1 MVHPVQCNCQKN
13 KERMRTMFSKIIAK
27 ENIKFKELEKEIF
40 RCMNKLGCLILRDI
54 LEKQEEKIFKE
65 RDKMKYA
72 SRGFEETSVHTIMG
86 DVPYRRRRY
95 EVTEENITKT
105 VYLLDEH
112 LKISGV
118 KKVSSN
124 VVEKILDIVKS
135 NTYRDTAKILE
146 ETTGVRISF
155 ETIRN
160 IVLEVGEKVIDR
172 EKRLVELKKKEQL
185 VKGEKEVVAEVLR
198 SRWNIYKFARKR

>member
-1 MVHPVQCNCQKN
+1 MC
-13 KERMRTMFSKIIAK
+13 TMFSKIIAK

-40 RCMNKLGCLILRDI
+40 RCMNILGYSILKKI
-54 LEKQEEKIFKE
+54 LEEQDEKIFEE
-65 RDKMKYA
+65 RDEKKYK
-72 SRGFEETSVHTIMG
+72 SRGFEWTSVHTIMG
-86 DVPYRRRRY
+86 EVSYRRRRY
-95 EVTEENITKT
+95 EVTEERITKT

-112 LKISGV
+112 LKISAV

-146 ETTGVRISF
+146 ETTGVRLSF

-160 IVLEVGEKVIDR
+160 IVLEV
-172 EKRLVELKKKEQL
+172 
-185 VKGEKEVVAEVLR
+185 EKE
-198 SRWNIYKFARKR
+198 